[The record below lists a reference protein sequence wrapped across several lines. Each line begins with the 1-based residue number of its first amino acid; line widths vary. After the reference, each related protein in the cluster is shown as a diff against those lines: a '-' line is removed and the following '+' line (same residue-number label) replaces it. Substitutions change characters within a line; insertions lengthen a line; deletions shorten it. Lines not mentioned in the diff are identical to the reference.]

1 MARNHEEVLPRR
13 TVLIG
18 LAFGGAAVGAVGLAA
33 LRGTLRARATAEAVR
48 LAKERAGPRIDEA
61 DATSLA
67 QVDTRLRVVEVFFDD
82 AKGHAQAFAEDVLG
96 WHSKFALIRGQHEA
110 FLAETFRE
118 QFFGPDELTQAMK
131 SAVEAYVAELEAI
144 DNRMLVEIRMDVAD
158 LPVATL
164 LSSMAEPDLQARY
177 REGCGRIASV
187 TGADLAV
194 DAGRAVADVI
204 VGSVVVMIAAR
215 MGTSAAVVGTGA
227 ATSWWTFGIGLL
239 VGVIV
244 DQIIATVWDW
254 TYDPRG
260 QLATMMEEKI
270 DEMRRL
276 VLDGDG
282 GKPGLREELR
292 RYAHERAKLRRGA
305 VMTLLAEAKGE

>member
-1 MARNHEEVLPRR
+1 MAGNHEEALTRR
-13 TVLIG
+13 SVLIG
-18 LAFGGAAVGAVGLAA
+18 LACGGAAVGAVGLAA
-33 LRGTLRARATAEAVR
+33 IRAILRARVVAEAIR
-48 LAKERAGPRIDEA
+48 RAKERAGPRIDEA
-61 DATSLA
+61 DANSLA
-67 QVDTRLRVVEVFFDD
+67 QINTSMRLLEGFFDE
-82 AKGHAQAFAEDVLG
+82 AKGHAQAFADDVLG
-96 WHSKFALIRGQHEA
+96 WYSKVALIRGQHEA

-118 QFFGPDELTQAMK
+118 HFFGPDELTQAMT
-131 SAVEAYVAELEAI
+131 SVVEAYVTELEAI

-158 LPVATL
+158 LPVATS
-164 LSSMAEPDLQARY
+164 LSSMPEPDLQARY
-177 REGCGRIASV
+177 REACGRIANV

-204 VGSVVVMIAAR
+204 VSSVVVMIAAR

-244 DQIIATVWDW
+244 DQIIATIWDW

-270 DEMRRL
+270 DEVRRL

-305 VMTLLAEAKGE
+305 VMTLLAEARSD